1 MSENKITEN
10 KITRGGSLSRLYAGA
25 NIKPRIDDL
34 EKDQEVTQVVQL
46 ELLQAG
52 KYQPRKSFD
61 DERLNE
67 LAESIKSQG
76 IIQPIIVRKI
86 DNAKFEIIAGERR
99 WRASKIAGLKT
110 IPAIVRELDDKT
122 ALAIGLVE
130 NLQREDLKPMD
141 EAEALQ
147 QLKNEFKLKDI
158 EIAELIG
165 KSKSEVSRLFGLL
178 KLPACLKA
186 LYERGVNSSS
196 ILDDLKRAY
205 KKHPKETEDFIKD
218 KNSITRGEIQEFINS
233 KEEKIPPVG
242 FSETQEPE
250 LSTEK
255 EPVDSEIKTQDQ
267 EEESEKIPP
276 VGFSETQEPELST
289 EKEPTDSEIKTQD
302 QEEESEKIPPVGF
315 SETQEPELSTEKEP
329 TDSEIKTQDQEE
341 ESEKIPPVGFSETQ
355 EPNDNGEDFT
365 KSLNRQST
373 GSSETP
379 FIDTVLNDDLLSF
392 LVEYKDEDYYIV
404 MNRKCDDSKFC
415 FIKNNEGDEIRVE
428 VIDLIIVAI
437 K

>member
-255 EPVDSEIKTQDQ
+255 EP
-267 EEESEKIPP
+267 
-276 VGFSETQEPELST
+276 
-289 EKEPTDSEIKTQD
+289 TDSEIKTQD

>member
-255 EPVDSEIKTQDQ
+255 EP
-267 EEESEKIPP
+267 
-276 VGFSETQEPELST
+276 
-289 EKEPTDSEIKTQD
+289 
-302 QEEESEKIPPVGF
+302 
-315 SETQEPELSTEKEP
+315 